1 MKANFTDK
9 YIIPLLTLLSG
20 LSISAV
26 AVWYSVAGLVAIF
39 AASATAIIIMGV
51 VLEVGKLVTAVYLH
65 RYWNWTA
72 GWLKAYL
79 SIAVIFLMFIT
90 SMGIFGFLS
99 KAHIEQTSMSDEQS
113 AQIETI
119 DEKITR
125 SDAKIKRWQEEMDR
139 LLDGGGNTSSALV
152 AGDQEALKDLRSL
165 IKGEKDSIRAEADSR
180 IKTAQDRRDKEIAAA
195 KPLLED
201 WGGEEKYNKEV
212 TKAKEVEQ
220 KESDTARSERDKKL
234 AAVDKKYSKELND
247 LNKRINAVRSDSSTK
262 AKNADKRIKE
272 LEANIEE
279 EQKKID
285 VVRED
290 KMVFEKEYRKLEA
303 EVGPIK
309 YIAEFVYGD
318 VADKN
323 MLEAAVRW
331 VIIMIIFVFDPL
343 AVGLLIA
350 SQYAFQY
357 GRPRDDGPY
366 LGGSEPTQTPPDPS
380 PKDKGGESPKK
391 PEQQP
396 EIEVAEKH
404 EQETPN
410 PVQLEPS
417 GKYATSSDPIT
428 VGETATWNID
438 FKQPGTAWDE
448 PEYKDFPVEKES
460 LPSAVDDAA
469 AVMSQY
475 TPIVV
480 DGEVYDEEGGDLEP
494 PILPPKEEDGLER
507 WNEWV
512 EAAEQAVKE
521 EQEQEDEQLILAEE
535 SDPVKKAMKRWKA
548 MHPESTVK
556 QQRTLYESGKIKQ
569 LPWMD
574 LLKAEADFQDDSD
587 AEEAAKWA
595 MEQVEAKKKEQITW
609 LEHDESGQQIKKS
622 IEK

>member
-1 MKANFTDK
+1 MKTTFTDR
-9 YIIPLLTLLSG
+9 YVIPFMTLLSG

-39 AASATAIIIMGV
+39 AASAVAIIIMGV
-51 VLEVGKLVTAVYLH
+51 VLEVGKLVTAIWLH
-65 RYWNWTA
+65 RYWNISA
-72 GWLKAYL
+72 RWLKAYL

-139 LLDGGGNTSSALV
+139 LLSGSTNTSTALV
-152 AGDQEALKDLRSL
+152 EGDQEALKDLRSL
-165 IKGEKDSIRAEADSR
+165 IKGEKDAVRAEADKR
-180 IKTAQDRRDKEIAAA
+180 IATAQDRRDKEIAAA

-212 TKAKEVEQ
+212 AKAKQTEQ
-220 KESDTARSERDKKL
+220 NESSVARSDRDKKL
-234 AAVDKKYSKELND
+234 AEIDKKYSKELND
-247 LNKRINAVRSDSSTK
+247 LNKRINNVRADSGNK

-272 LEANIEE
+272 LEKNIED

-309 YIAEFVYGD
+309 YIAEFIYGE
-318 VADKN
+318 ADKTI
-323 MLEAAVRW
+323 LEKAVTW
-331 VIIMIIFVFDPL
+331 VIILIIFVFDPL
-343 AVGLLIA
+343 AIGLLIA

-366 LGGSEPTQTPPDPS
+366 LGGSEPKYTPPDPS
-380 PKDKGGESPKK
+380 PKDKGGERPKK

-396 EIEVAEKH
+396 EIEVAEKD
-404 EQETPN
+404 EQETPK
-410 PVQLEPS
+410 PLPIEPS
-417 GKYATSSDPIT
+417 GKYATSGEPIT
-428 VGETATWNID
+428 VGDTATWNLD
-438 FKQPGTAWDE
+438 FKQPETAWDE
-448 PEYKDFPVEKES
+448 PEYKDLPVEKES

-469 AVMSQY
+469 DVMSQFA
-475 TPIVV
+475 PIVI

-494 PILPPKEEDGLER
+494 PALPPEESSLEK

-521 EQEQEDEQLILAEE
+521 EQAQEDEQIIYDEE
-535 SDPVKKAMKRWKA
+535 SESVKNAMKRWKA
-548 MHPESTVK
+548 LHPESTIK
-556 QQRTLYESGKIKQ
+556 QQKTLFEKGKIPQ
-569 LPWMD
+569 LPWIE
-574 LLKAEADFQDDSD
+574 LLELEAKADFQ
-587 AEEAAKWA
+587 EEIN
-595 MEQVEAKKKEQITW
+595 VEETKKKEKITW
-609 LEHDESGQQIKKS
+609 MEHNEQGQQIKKS